1 MDEFQTKAF
10 LPILV
15 ILGTTDFTKLK
26 KHQDQNQRITK
37 NSAFNNYEELCSLD
51 VLGISEKE
59 DVKNESVLNKFKSQ
73 LLEKKSFYETG
84 LIWKEGNYS

>member
-10 LPILV
+10 LLILV

>member
-1 MDEFQTKAF
+1 MDEFQTKAC

-15 ILGTTDFTKLK
+15 ILGTSDFTKLK